1 LNKDGEKMEYEVVIG
16 LEVHAEL
23 STETKIFCGCA
34 TEFGGQPNTHVCP
47 VCMGLP
53 GALPHLNKKVV
64 EYGIKAGLAL
74 NCSITKIGRMDRKS
88 IFYPDCPKN
97 YQITQDELP
106 ICRDGFIEIELEDGS
121 TKKIRIERIHI
132 EEDAAK
138 LLHTTAGT
146 LIDFNRSGVP
156 LTEIVSKPD
165 LRSPE
170 EAVQYLEKLKSILSC
185 IGVSDCKME
194 EGSLRCDANVSVM
207 EKDSKVFG
215 VRTEIKNMNSFKALE
230 KAINFEVNRQIT
242 AIEAGKKLSQDTRRW
257 DDANN
262 VTVVMRSKECAND
275 YRYFPDGDLVTL
287 NIDDKWIEEIRET
300 IPELPYEKEQRFV
313 EQFKI
318 PKYDAG
324 VLTLT
329 MSMADF
335 FEKAAEISDDAKS
348 ASNWLMGD
356 ISKIMKE
363 NAVWVEDLKFTPE
376 QLAEL
381 IKLINAGIISNAI
394 GKKVI
399 VDMFNTGKSPKTIV
413 EKKGLIQNS
422 NEGAI
427 LQVVK
432 KILDSNAKSIEDYK
446 NGKTKVLGFLVGMV
460 MKETKGKANPQI
472 VNKLMNEEIKKY

>member
-1 LNKDGEKMEYEVVIG
+1 MEYEVVIG
-16 LEVHAEL
+16 LEVHTEL
-23 STETKIFCGCA
+23 STKTKIFCGCT

-53 GALPHLNKKVV
+53 GSLPHLNKMVV
-64 EYGIKAGLAL
+64 EYAIKAGLAL
-74 NCSITKIGRMDRKS
+74 NCSITRYGRMDRKS

-97 YQITQDELP
+97 YQITQNDLP

-121 TKKIRIERIHI
+121 TKKIGIEGIHI

-138 LLHTTAGT
+138 LLHTTVGT
-146 LIDFNRSGVP
+146 LVDFNRSGVP

-165 LRSPE
+165 LRSAK
-170 EAVQYLEKLKSILSC
+170 EAVQYLERLKSILSC

-194 EGSLRCDANVSVM
+194 EGSLRCDANVSIM
-207 EKDSKVFG
+207 EKGSNVFG
-215 VRTEIKNMNSFKALE
+215 VRCEIKNMNSFKSLE
-230 KAINFEVNRQIT
+230 KAINFEVNRQI
-242 AIEAGKKLSQDTRRW
+242 ASIEAGKKLSQDTRRW
-257 DDANN
+257 DDAKN
-262 VTVVMRSKECAND
+262 VTVVMRSKEFAND
-275 YRYFPDGDLVTL
+275 YRYFPEGDLVTL
-287 NIDDKWIEEIRET
+287 NIDNNWIEEIRKT

-318 PKYDAG
+318 PKYDAA

-329 MSMADF
+329 TSMADF
-335 FEKAAEISDDAKS
+335 FEKTAQISGDAKS

-363 NAVWVEDLKFTPE
+363 NAVCVEALKFTPA

-381 IKLINAGIISNAI
+381 IKLINAGTISNSM

-399 VDMFNTGKSPKTIV
+399 VDMFNTGKSPKAIV
-413 EKKGLIQNS
+413 DEKGLIQNS
-422 NEGAI
+422 DEGAI

-432 KILDSNAKSIEDYK
+432 KVLGSNFKSIEDYK
-446 NGKTKVLGFLVGMV
+446 NGKTKVIGFLVGIV

-472 VNKLMNEEIKKY
+472 VNKLMNEEMKKY

>member
-1 LNKDGEKMEYEVVIG
+1 
-16 LEVHAEL
+16 
-23 STETKIFCGCA
+23 
-34 TEFGGQPNTHVCP
+34 
-47 VCMGLP
+47 
-53 GALPHLNKKVV
+53 
-64 EYGIKAGLAL
+64 
-74 NCSITKIGRMDRKS
+74 
-88 IFYPDCPKN
+88 
-97 YQITQDELP
+97 
-106 ICRDGFIEIELEDGS
+106 
-121 TKKIRIERIHI
+121 
-132 EEDAAK
+132 
-138 LLHTTAGT
+138 
-146 LIDFNRSGVP
+146 
-156 LTEIVSKPD
+156 
-165 LRSPE
+165 
-170 EAVQYLEKLKSILSC
+170 
-185 IGVSDCKME
+185 
-194 EGSLRCDANVSVM
+194 
-207 EKDSKVFG
+207 
-215 VRTEIKNMNSFKALE
+215 MNSFKALE

-257 DDANN
+257 DDASN
-262 VTVVMRSKECAND
+262 VTVVMRSKKCAND

-335 FEKAAEISDDAKS
+335 FEKTAEISGDAKS

-381 IKLINAGIISNAI
+381 ISLINAGTISNAI
-394 GKKVI
+394 AKKVI

-413 EKKGLIQNS
+413 NEKGLIQNS
-422 NEGAI
+422 DTDAI

-432 KILDSNAKSIEDYK
+432 KVLDSNAKSIEDYK

-472 VNKLMNEEIKKY
+472 VNKLINEEIKKY

>member
-1 LNKDGEKMEYEVVIG
+1 MEYEVVIG
-16 LEVHAEL
+16 LEVHTEL
-23 STETKIFCGCA
+23 STETKIYCGCT

-53 GALPHLNKKVV
+53 GSLPHLNKKVV
-64 EYGIKAGLAL
+64 EYAIKAGLAL
-74 NCSITKIGRMDRKS
+74 NCSITKYGRMDRKS

-97 YQITQDELP
+97 YQTTQDELP

-121 TKKIRIERIHI
+121 TKKIEIERIHI

-138 LLHTTAGT
+138 LLHTTVGT
-146 LIDFNRSGVP
+146 LVDFNRSGVP

-165 LRSPE
+165 LRSPK
-170 EAVQYLEKLKSILSC
+170 EAVQYLEKLKSIMTC

-207 EKDSKVFG
+207 KKGSNVFG

-230 KAINFEVNRQIT
+230 KAINYEVDRHIK
-242 AIEAGKKLSQDTRRW
+242 AIESGKTLIQETRRW
-257 DDANN
+257 DDTNN
-262 VTVVMRSKECAND
+262 TTVVMRSKEFAND
-275 YRYFPDGDLVTL
+275 YRYFPEGDLVTL
-287 NIDDKWIEEIRET
+287 NIDDEWIEEIRKT
-300 IPELPYEKEQRFV
+300 IPELPYEKEQRFI

-335 FEKAAEISDDAKS
+335 FEKVAEISGDAKS

-356 ISKIMKE
+356 ISKVMKE
-363 NAVWVEDLKFTPE
+363 NAVWIDDLKFTPK
-376 QLAEL
+376 QLGSF
-381 IKLINAGIISNAI
+381 IKLINAGTISNTI
-394 GKKVI
+394 GKKII

-413 EKKGLIQNS
+413 EEKGLIQNS
-422 NEGAI
+422 DKGAI
-427 LQVVK
+427 LEVVK
-432 KILDSNAKSIEDYK
+432 KVLDSNAKSIEDYK
-446 NGKTKVLGFLVGMV
+446 NGKTKVLSFLVGIV

-472 VNKLMNEEIKKY
+472 VNKLMNEEMKKY

>member
-1 LNKDGEKMEYEVVIG
+1 MEYEVVIG
-16 LEVHAEL
+16 LEAHTEL
-23 STETKIFCGCA
+23 STKTKIYCGCK
-34 TEFGGQPNTHVCP
+34 TEFGGQPNTHACP

-53 GALPHLNKKVV
+53 GSLPHLNKKVV

-74 NCSITKIGRMDRKS
+74 NCSITKYGRMDRKS

-106 ICRDGFIEIELEDGS
+106 LCRDGFIEIELEDGS
-121 TKKIRIERIHI
+121 KKKIGIERIHI

-138 LLHTTAGT
+138 LLHTTVGT
-146 LIDFNRSGVP
+146 LVDFNRSGVP

-170 EAVQYLEKLKSILSC
+170 EAVQYLERLKSIISC
-185 IGVSDCKME
+185 VGVSDCKME

-207 EKDSKVFG
+207 KKGSNVFG

-230 KAINFEVNRQIT
+230 KAINFEVNRQIA
-242 AIEAGKKLSQDTRRW
+242 AIETGEKLSQDTRRW
-257 DDANN
+257 DDASN
-262 VTVVMRSKECAND
+262 VTVVMRSKEFAND
-275 YRYFPDGDLVTL
+275 YRYFPEGDLATL

-335 FEKAAEISDDAKS
+335 FEKTAEISGDAKS

-381 IKLINAGIISNAI
+381 IKLINASTISNAI

-413 EKKGLIQNS
+413 KEKGLIQNS
-422 NEGAI
+422 DEGAI
-427 LQVVK
+427 LEVVK
-432 KILDSNAKSIEDYK
+432 KVLDSNAKSIEDYK
-446 NGKTKVLGFLVGMV
+446 NGKTKVLGFLVGIV

>member
-1 LNKDGEKMEYEVVIG
+1 MEYEVVIG
-16 LEVHAEL
+16 LEVHTEL
-23 STETKIFCGCA
+23 STKTKIYCGCT

-53 GALPHLNKKVV
+53 GSLPHLNKKVV

-74 NCSITKIGRMDRKS
+74 NCSITKYGRMDRKS

-138 LLHTTAGT
+138 LLHTSAGT
-146 LIDFNRSGVP
+146 LVDFNRSGVP

-170 EAVQYLEKLKSILSC
+170 EAVHYLERLKSILSC

-207 EKDSKVFG
+207 EKGSSVLG
-215 VRTEIKNMNSFKALE
+215 IRTEIKNMNSFKALE
-230 KAINFEVNRQIT
+230 KSINFEVNRQIA
-242 AIEAGKKLSQDTRRW
+242 AIKAGEKISQDTRRW
-257 DDANN
+257 DDTNN
-262 VTVVMRSKECAND
+262 VTVVMRSKEFAND
-275 YRYFPDGDLVTL
+275 YRYFPEGDLVTL
-287 NIDDKWIEEIRET
+287 NIDDEWIEQIRET
-300 IPELPYEKEQRFV
+300 IPELPYEKELRFV

-335 FEKAAEISDDAKS
+335 FEKTAEISGDAKS

-356 ISKIMKE
+356 ISKAMKE
-363 NAVWVEDLKFTPE
+363 NTVWVEDLKFIPE

-381 IKLINAGIISNAI
+381 IKLVNAGTISNAI

-399 VDMFNTGKSPKTIV
+399 IDMFNTGKSPKTIV
-413 EKKGLIQNS
+413 KEKGLIQNS
-422 NEGAI
+422 DEGAI

-432 KILDSNAKSIEDYK
+432 NVLDSNAKSIEDYK
-446 NGKTKVLGFLVGMV
+446 NGKTKVLSFLVGVV

>member
-1 LNKDGEKMEYEVVIG
+1 MVKKMEYEVVIG
-16 LEVHAEL
+16 LEVHTEL
-23 STETKIFCGCA
+23 STKTKIFCGCT

-53 GALPHLNKKVV
+53 GSLPHLNKKVV

-74 NCSITKIGRMDRKS
+74 NCSITKFGRMDRKS

-97 YQITQDELP
+97 YQITQNELP
-106 ICRDGFIEIELEDGS
+106 ICTDGFIEIELEDGS

-146 LIDFNRSGVP
+146 LVDFNRSGVP

-170 EAVQYLEKLKSILSC
+170 EAVQYLERLKSILSC

-257 DDANN
+257 DDASN

-300 IPELPYEKEQRFV
+300 IPELPYKKEQRFL

-335 FEKAAEISDDAKS
+335 FEKAAEISGDAKS

-363 NAVWVEDLKFTPE
+363 NAVWAEDLKFTPE

-381 IKLINAGIISNAI
+381 IKLINAGTISNAI
-394 GKKVI
+394 AKKVI
-399 VDMFNTGKSPKTIV
+399 LDMFNTGKSPKTIV
-413 EKKGLIQNS
+413 EEKGLIQNS
-422 NEGAI
+422 DESAI
-427 LQVVK
+427 LQFVK
-432 KILDSNAKSIEDYK
+432 KVLDSNAKSIEDYK

-460 MKETKGKANPQI
+460 MKETKGKANPKI
-472 VNKLMNEEIKKY
+472 VNKLMDEEIKKY